1 MILMIAITV
10 NIYIMLRD
18 SITEVIHQFK
28 KIVYQKKN
36 GKILRNAGN
45 EISTQTLAIMPMI
58 EE

>member
-1 MILMIAITV
+1 MILMFAISV

-28 KIVYQKKN
+28 RMIYQKKN
-36 GKILRNAGN
+36 VKILRNTGN

>member
-1 MILMIAITV
+1 MILMFAISV
-10 NIYIMLRD
+10 NIYIMLKD

-28 KIVYQKKN
+28 RMIYQKKN
-36 GKILRNAGN
+36 VKILRNTGN